1 MKIVIVKEITT
12 LPYPTRFWKTP
23 TRHSLIGAAK
33 SPSHGCCTK
42 SGADVEVA
50 SDDEK
55 HAMMHN
61 DANATGNHDMLD
73 QSNVPLQSKQEE
85 EMWDTLPAPVP
96 EAAPQL
102 VGPVW
107 ICHGHSFLT
116 KLMIFSS
123 SGFGDRIKKS

>member
-1 MKIVIVKEITT
+1 MKWAVYAPALLHPLLYFAFSPEA
-12 LPYPTRFWKTP
+12 
-23 TRHSLIGAAK
+23 RHGCCVLFSRLC
-33 SPSHGCCTK
+33 SCCCTK

-85 EMWDTLPAPVP
+85 EM
-96 EAAPQL
+96 
-102 VGPVW
+102 
-107 ICHGHSFLT
+107 
-116 KLMIFSS
+116 
-123 SGFGDRIKKS
+123 